1 MRYRYHQGSFGCPF
15 LATALKLWLP
25 SATVLEVDDF
35 RRKPKIYQLCGAT
48 YCQPCRS
55 VFRTLGLEPLGAG
68 SYTLRDITG
77 VIKKFTIIREQTKQT
92 NVSNQ
97 AIG

>member
-1 MRYRYHQGSFGCPF
+1 MRYRYHKGSFGCPF

-48 YCQPCRS
+48 LLPALPFS
-55 VFRTLGLEPLGAG
+55 VQNLETLNPGVPVATHSVMPQELLENSLSYG
-68 SYTLRDITG
+68 S
-77 VIKKFTIIREQTKQT
+77 K
-92 NVSNQ
+92 
-97 AIG
+97 